1 MRAYNRIELEKVAK
15 ETGFI
20 RDNLEKVVRLS
31 NILEFLVSKDSL
43 KRKLVLKGGTAINL
57 TVFDMPRL
65 SVDIDLDYCC
75 NSDKETMM
83 SDRAVIGQEILGHM
97 QSNGYTLHPS
107 SKNTHALDSWV
118 FSYLN
123 SGGNRDNIKIEINYM
138 MRAHIL
144 EPLTRKTSVP
154 FIEEVDVYALSPLEL
169 FGSKIKAL
177 IERSAPRDMYDVNRM
192 IQNQLFKDDQMDML
206 RKIVV
211 FYLAVGGKNKPEKEY
226 SFERIQ
232 NIKFP
237 QIRSTLIPV
246 LKKTEKFDFEE
257 AKANVVSFLS
267 KLLIL
272 GEAENN
278 FIDSFNQG
286 EYRPEILFDDSD
298 IIERIKEHPM
308 ALWKINEV
316 E

>member
-1 MRAYNRIELEKVAK
+1 MRAYNRIELEKVAR

-20 RDNLEKVVRLS
+20 RDNLEKVIRLS
-31 NILEFLVSKDSL
+31 NILEFLVSNDNL
-43 KRKLVLKGGTAINL
+43 KGKVVLKGGTAINL

-65 SVDIDLDYCC
+65 SVDIDLDYCI
-75 NSDKETMM
+75 NSDKDTMM
-83 SDRAVIGQEILGHM
+83 ADRAVIGQEILGYM

-107 SKNTHALDSWV
+107 SKNTHALDSMV

-123 SGGNRDNIKIEINYM
+123 AGGNNDNIKIEINYM
-138 MRAHIL
+138 MRTHIL

-177 IERSAPRDMYDVNRM
+177 IERAAPRDMYDVNRM
-192 IQNQLFKDDQMDML
+192 IKQKIFKDDRMDTL

-237 QIRSTLIPV
+237 QIRSSLIPV

-267 KLLIL
+267 KLLSL
-272 GEAENN
+272 GEAEKN

-286 EYRPEILFDDSD
+286 EYKPELLFDDGQ
-298 IIERIKEHPM
+298 IIEKIKDHPM

-316 E
+316 K

>member
-1 MRAYNRIELEKVAK
+1 MRAYNRIELEKVAR

-20 RDNLEKVVRLS
+20 RDNLEKVIRLS
-31 NILEFLVSKDSL
+31 NILEFLVSNDNL
-43 KRKLVLKGGTAINL
+43 KGKVVLKGGTAINL

-65 SVDIDLDYCC
+65 SVDIDLDYCI
-75 NSDKETMM
+75 NSDKDTMM
-83 SDRAVIGQEILGHM
+83 ADRAVLGQEILGYM

-107 SKNTHALDSWV
+107 SKNTHALDSMV

-123 SGGNRDNIKIEINYM
+123 AVGNNDNIKIEINYM
-138 MRAHIL
+138 MRTHIL

-169 FGSKIKAL
+169 FSSKIKAL
-177 IERSAPRDMYDVNRM
+177 IERAAPRDMYDVNRM
-192 IQNQLFKDDQMDML
+192 IKQKIFKDDQMDML

-237 QIRSTLIPV
+237 QIRSYLIPV

-267 KLLIL
+267 KLLSL
-272 GEAENN
+272 GEAEKN

-286 EYRPEILFDDSD
+286 EYKPELLFDDGQ
-298 IIERIKEHPM
+298 IIERIKDHPM

-316 E
+316 K

>member
-1 MRAYNRIELEKVAK
+1 MRAYNKIELEKVAK

-31 NILEFLVSKDSL
+31 NILEFLVSNHSL
-43 KRKLVLKGGTAINL
+43 KSKLVLKGGTAINL

-65 SVDIDLDYCC
+65 SVDIDLNYCC
-75 NSDKETMM
+75 KSDKETMM
-83 SDRAVIGQEILGHM
+83 ADRVAIGQEILGYM

-123 SGGNRDNIKIEINYM
+123 AGGNRDNIKIEINYM

-144 EPLTRKTSVP
+144 APQTRKTSVS

-177 IERSAPRDMYDVNRM
+177 LERAAPRDLYDINRM
-192 IQNQLFKDDQMDML
+192 IKQKVFKDDQMDML

-211 FYLAVGGKNKPEKEY
+211 FYLAVGGKNKPAKEY

-232 NIKFP
+232 NIRFP
-237 QIRSTLIPV
+237 QIRSALIPV
-246 LKKTEKFDFEE
+246 LKKSEKFDFEE
-257 AKANVVSFLS
+257 AKANVVLFLS
-267 KLLIL
+267 KLLTL
-272 GEAENN
+272 GDAEKN

-286 EYRPEILFDDSD
+286 EYKPELLFDDGE

-316 E
+316 K

>member
-1 MRAYNRIELEKVAK
+1 MRAYNKIELEKVAR

-20 RDNLEKVVRLS
+20 RDNLEKVIRLS
-31 NILEFLVSKDSL
+31 NILDFLVSDDGL

-75 NSDKETMM
+75 NSDKDTMM
-83 SDRAVIGQEILGHM
+83 ADRAVIGQEILRHM

-123 SGGNRDNIKIEINYM
+123 AGGNKDNIKIEINYM
-138 MRAHIL
+138 MRTHIL
-144 EPLTRKTSVP
+144 EPRTQKTSVP
-154 FIEEVDVYALSPLEL
+154 FIEEVDVYALAPLEL

-177 IERSAPRDMYDVNRM
+177 IERAAPRDMYDVNRM
-192 IQNQLFKDDQMDML
+192 IKQKIVKDDQMDML

-226 SFERIQ
+226 SLERIQ
-232 NIKFP
+232 NIRFP
-237 QIRSTLIPV
+237 QIRSALIPV

-257 AKANVVSFLS
+257 AKANVTSFLS
-267 KLLIL
+267 NLLHL
-272 GEAENN
+272 GEDEKT
-278 FIDSFNQG
+278 FIDAFNQG
-286 EYRPEILFDDSD
+286 EYKPEALFDDPE
-298 IIERIKEHPM
+298 IINRIKEHPM
-308 ALWKINEV
+308 ALWKMNEV

>member
-1 MRAYNRIELEKVAK
+1 MRAYNKIELEKVAR

-20 RDNLEKVVRLS
+20 RDNLEKVIRLS
-31 NILEFLVSKDSL
+31 NILDFLVSNDGL

-75 NSDKETMM
+75 NSDKDTMM
-83 SDRAVIGQEILGHM
+83 ADRAVIGQEILRHM

-123 SGGNRDNIKIEINYM
+123 AGGNKDNIKIEINYM
-138 MRAHIL
+138 MRTHIL
-144 EPLTRKTSVP
+144 EPRAQKTSVP
-154 FIEEVDVYALSPLEL
+154 FIEEVDVYALAPLEL

-177 IERSAPRDMYDVNRM
+177 IERAAPRDMYDVNRM
-192 IQNQLFKDDQMDML
+192 IKQKIVKDEQMDML

-226 SFERIQ
+226 SLERIQ
-232 NIKFP
+232 NIRFT
-237 QIRSTLIPV
+237 QIRSALIPV

-257 AKANVVSFLS
+257 AKANVTSFLS
-267 KLLIL
+267 NLLHL
-272 GEAENN
+272 GEDEKT
-278 FIDSFNQG
+278 FIDAFNQG
-286 EYRPEILFDDSD
+286 EYKPEALFDDPE
-298 IIERIKEHPM
+298 IINRIKEHPM
-308 ALWKINEV
+308 ALWKMNEV

>member
-1 MRAYNRIELEKVAK
+1 MRAYNRIELEKVAR
-15 ETGFI
+15 ETSFI
-20 RDNLEKVVRLS
+20 RDNLEKVIRLS
-31 NILEFLVSKDSL
+31 NILEFLVSNDDL
-43 KRKLVLKGGTAINL
+43 KGKVVLKGGTAINL

-83 SDRAVIGQEILGHM
+83 ADRAVIGQEILGHM

-107 SKNTHALDSWV
+107 SRNTHALDSWV

-123 SGGNRDNIKIEINYM
+123 AGGNRDNIKIEINYM

-154 FIEEVDVYALSPLEL
+154 FIEEVDVYALAPLEL

-177 IERSAPRDMYDVNRM
+177 IERAAPRDMYDVNRM
-192 IQNQLFKDDQMDML
+192 IKENIFKEDQMDML

-211 FYLAVGGKNKPEKEY
+211 FYLAVGGKNKPEKAY
-226 SFERIQ
+226 SFERIR
-232 NIKFP
+232 NIRFP
-237 QIRSTLIPV
+237 QIRSALIPV

-257 AKANVVSFLS
+257 AKTNVISFLS
-267 KLLIL
+267 GLLIL
-272 GEAENN
+272 ADAEKD
-278 FIDSFNQG
+278 FIESFNQG
-286 EYRPEILFDDSD
+286 EYKPEVLFDDHK
-298 IIERIKEHPM
+298 IVERIKEHPM
-308 ALWKINEV
+308 ALWKMNDV

>member
-20 RDNLEKVVRLS
+20 RDNLEKVIRLS
-31 NILEFLVSKDSL
+31 NILEFLVSNDDL
-43 KRKLVLKGGTAINL
+43 KGKVTLKGGTAINL

-75 NSDKETMM
+75 NSDKERMM
-83 SDRAVIGQEILGHM
+83 ADRAVIGQEILGYM

-123 SGGNRDNIKIEINYM
+123 AGGNRANIKIEINYM

-144 EPLTRKTSVP
+144 KPLTRKTSVP
-154 FIEEVDVYALSPLEL
+154 FIEEVDVYALAPLEL

-177 IERSAPRDMYDVNRM
+177 IERAAPRDLYDVNRM
-192 IQNQLFKDDQMDML
+192 LKENIIKDDQMNIL

-226 SFERIQ
+226 SFERIR
-232 NIKFP
+232 NIRFP
-237 QIRSTLIPV
+237 QIRSALIPV

-257 AKANVVSFLS
+257 AKTNVISFLS
-267 KLLIL
+267 GLLIL
-272 GEAENN
+272 GDAEKD
-278 FIDSFNQG
+278 FIESFNQG
-286 EYRPEILFDDSD
+286 EYKPEVLFDDRE
-298 IIERIKEHPM
+298 IVERIKEHPM
-308 ALWKINEV
+308 ALWKMNEV

>member
-1 MRAYNRIELEKVAK
+1 MRAYNKIELEKVAR
-15 ETGFI
+15 ETSFI
-20 RDNLEKVVRLS
+20 RDNLEKV
-31 NILEFLVSKDSL
+31 
-43 KRKLVLKGGTAINL
+43 INL

-83 SDRAVIGQEILGHM
+83 ADRAVIGQEILGHM
-97 QSNGYTLHPS
+97 QSNGYTIHPS

-123 SGGNRDNIKIEINYM
+123 AGGNKDNIKIEINYM

-154 FIEEVDVYALSPLEL
+154 FIEEVDVYALAPLEL

-177 IERSAPRDMYDVNRM
+177 IERAAPRDMYDVNRM
-192 IQNQLFKDDQMDML
+192 IKENIFKEDQMDML

-211 FYLAVGGKNKPEKEY
+211 FYLAVGGQNKPEKAY
-226 SFERIQ
+226 SFERIR

-237 QIRSTLIPV
+237 QIRSALIPV

-257 AKANVVSFLS
+257 AKTNVISFLS
-267 KLLIL
+267 GFFIP
-272 GEAENN
+272 GDAEKD
-278 FIDSFNQG
+278 FIESFNQG
-286 EYRPEILFDDSD
+286 EYKPEVLFDDYE
-298 IIERIKEHPM
+298 IVERIKEHPM
-308 ALWKINEV
+308 ALWKMNEV

>member
-1 MRAYNRIELEKVAK
+1 MRAYNKIELEKVAK

-31 NILEFLVSKDSL
+31 HILEFLVSNDSL

-75 NSDKETMM
+75 NSDKDTMM
-83 SDRAVIGQEILGHM
+83 SDRVVIGQEILGHM

-123 SGGNRDNIKIEINYM
+123 AGGNRDNIKIEINYM

-177 IERSAPRDMYDVNRM
+177 IERAAPRDMYDVNRM

>member
-1 MRAYNRIELEKVAK
+1 MRAYNRIELEKVAR

-20 RDNLEKVVRLS
+20 RDNLEKVIRLS
-31 NILEFLVSKDSL
+31 NILEFLVSNDNL
-43 KRKLVLKGGTAINL
+43 KGKVVLKGGTAINL

-65 SVDIDLDYCC
+65 SVDIDLDYCI
-75 NSDKETMM
+75 NSDKDTMM
-83 SDRAVIGQEILGHM
+83 ADRAVIGQEILGYM

-107 SKNTHALDSWV
+107 RKNTHALDSRV

-123 SGGNRDNIKIEINYM
+123 AGGNNDNIKIEINYM
-138 MRAHIL
+138 MRTHIL

-177 IERSAPRDMYDVNRM
+177 IERAAPRDMYDVNRM
-192 IQNQLFKDDQMDML
+192 IKQKIFKDDQMYIL

-237 QIRSTLIPV
+237 QIRSSLIPV

-267 KLLIL
+267 KLLSL
-272 GEAENN
+272 GEAEKN

-286 EYRPEILFDDSD
+286 EYKPEHLFDDGE

-316 E
+316 K

>member
-1 MRAYNRIELEKVAK
+1 MRAYNKIELEKVAR
-15 ETGFI
+15 ETSFI
-20 RDNLEKVVRLS
+20 RDNLEKVIRLS
-31 NILEFLVSKDSL
+31 NILEFLVSNDDL
-43 KRKLVLKGGTAINL
+43 KGKVVLKGGTAINL

-83 SDRAVIGQEILGHM
+83 ADRAVIGQEILGHM

-123 SGGNRDNIKIEINYM
+123 AGGNRDNIKIEINYM

-154 FIEEVDVYALSPLEL
+154 FIEEVDVYALAPLEL

-177 IERSAPRDMYDVNRM
+177 IERAAPRDMYDVNRM
-192 IQNQLFKDDQMDML
+192 IKENIFKEDQMDML

-211 FYLAVGGKNKPEKEY
+211 FYLAVGGKNKPEKAY
-226 SFERIQ
+226 SFERIR

-237 QIRSTLIPV
+237 QIRSSLIPV
-246 LKKTEKFDFEE
+246 LKKTERFDFEE
-257 AKANVVSFLS
+257 AKTNVISFLS
-267 KLLIL
+267 GLLIP
-272 GEAENN
+272 GDAEKD
-278 FIDSFNQG
+278 FIESFNQG
-286 EYRPEILFDDSD
+286 EYKPEVLFDDHE
-298 IIERIKEHPM
+298 IVERIKEHPM
-308 ALWKINEV
+308 ALWKMNEV

>member
-1 MRAYNRIELEKVAK
+1 
-15 ETGFI
+15 
-20 RDNLEKVVRLS
+20 
-31 NILEFLVSKDSL
+31 
-43 KRKLVLKGGTAINL
+43 
-57 TVFDMPRL
+57 
-65 SVDIDLDYCC
+65 
-75 NSDKETMM
+75 
-83 SDRAVIGQEILGHM
+83 
-97 QSNGYTLHPS
+97 
-107 SKNTHALDSWV
+107 
-118 FSYLN
+118 
-123 SGGNRDNIKIEINYM
+123 
-138 MRAHIL
+138 
-144 EPLTRKTSVP
+144 
-154 FIEEVDVYALSPLEL
+154 
-169 FGSKIKAL
+169 
-177 IERSAPRDMYDVNRM
+177 MYDVNRM
-192 IQNQLFKDDQMDML
+192 IQNQLFKDEQMDML

-272 GEAENN
+272 GDAENN

>member
-1 MRAYNRIELEKVAK
+1 MRAYNRIELEKVAR

-20 RDNLEKVVRLS
+20 RDNLEKVIRLS
-31 NILEFLVSKDSL
+31 NILEFLVSNDDL
-43 KRKLVLKGGTAINL
+43 KGKVVLKGGTAINL

-75 NSDKETMM
+75 NS
-83 SDRAVIGQEILGHM
+83 
-97 QSNGYTLHPS
+97 

-123 SGGNRDNIKIEINYM
+123 AGGNRDNIKIEINYM

-154 FIEEVDVYALSPLEL
+154 FIEEVDVYALAPLEL

-177 IERSAPRDMYDVNRM
+177 IERAAPRDMYDVNRM
-192 IQNQLFKDDQMDML
+192 IKEYIFKEDQMDML

-211 FYLAVGGKNKPEKEY
+211 FYLAVEGKNKPEKAY
-226 SFERIQ
+226 SFERIR
-232 NIKFP
+232 NIRFP
-237 QIRSTLIPV
+237 QIRSALIPV

-257 AKANVVSFLS
+257 AKTNVISFLS
-267 KLLIL
+267 ELLIL
-272 GEAENN
+272 GDAEKD
-278 FIDSFNQG
+278 FIESFNQG
-286 EYRPEILFDDSD
+286 EYKPEVLLDDHE
-298 IIERIKEHPM
+298 IVERIKEHPM
-308 ALWKINEV
+308 ALWKMNEV

>member
-1 MRAYNRIELEKVAK
+1 MRAYNKIELEKVAK

-31 NILEFLVSKDSL
+31 NILEFLVSNHSL
-43 KRKLVLKGGTAINL
+43 KSKLVLKGGTAINL

-83 SDRAVIGQEILGHM
+83 ADRVVIGQEILGYM

-118 FSYLN
+118 FSYL
-123 SGGNRDNIKIEINYM
+123 SAGGNRDNIKIEINYM
-138 MRAHIL
+138 MRTHIL

-177 IERSAPRDMYDVNRM
+177 IERAAPRDMYDVNRM
-192 IQNQLFKDDQMDML
+192 IQNQLFKMT
-206 RKIVV
+206 RWIC
-211 FYLAVGGKNKPEKEY
+211 Y
-226 SFERIQ
+226 ER
-232 NIKFP
+232 
-237 QIRSTLIPV
+237 L
-246 LKKTEKFDFEE
+246 
-257 AKANVVSFLS
+257 
-267 KLLIL
+267 
-272 GEAENN
+272 
-278 FIDSFNQG
+278 
-286 EYRPEILFDDSD
+286 
-298 IIERIKEHPM
+298 
-308 ALWKINEV
+308 
-316 E
+316 

>member
-1 MRAYNRIELEKVAK
+1 MRAYNKIELEKVAR
-15 ETGFI
+15 ETSFI
-20 RDNLEKVVRLS
+20 RDNLEKVIRLS
-31 NILEFLVSKDSL
+31 NILEFLVSNDDL
-43 KRKLVLKGGTAINL
+43 KGKVVLKGGTAINL

-65 SVDIDLDYCC
+65 SVDIDLDYCI
-75 NSDKETMM
+75 NSDKDTMM
-83 SDRAVIGQEILGHM
+83 TDRAVIGQEILGHM

-107 SKNTHALDSWV
+107 SKDTHALDSWV

-123 SGGNRDNIKIEINYM
+123 AGGNRDNIKIEINYM

-154 FIEEVDVYALSPLEL
+154 FIEEVDVYALAPLEL

-177 IERSAPRDMYDVNRM
+177 IERAAPRDLYDVNRM
-192 IQNQLFKDDQMDML
+192 IKENIFKEDQMDML

-211 FYLAVGGKNKPEKEY
+211 FYLAVGGKNKPEKAY

-232 NIKFP
+232 NIRFP
-237 QIRSTLIPV
+237 QIRSALIPV

-257 AKANVVSFLS
+257 AKSNVISFLTT
-267 KLLIL
+267 LLIL
-272 GEAENN
+272 GDAEKK

-286 EYRPEILFDDSD
+286 EYKPEVLFDDHE
-298 IIERIKEHPM
+298 IVERIKEHPM
-308 ALWKINEV
+308 ALWKMNEV

>member
-1 MRAYNRIELEKVAK
+1 MRAYNRIELEKVAR

-20 RDNLEKVVRLS
+20 RDNLEKVIRLS
-31 NILEFLVSKDSL
+31 NILEFLVSDDNL
-43 KRKLVLKGGTAINL
+43 KGKVVLKGGTAINL

-75 NSDKETMM
+75 NSDKDTMM
-83 SDRAVIGQEILGHM
+83 ADRAVIGQEILGHI
-97 QSNGYTLHPS
+97 
-107 SKNTHALDSWV
+107 KNTHALDSWV

-123 SGGNRDNIKIEINYM
+123 AGGNKDNIKIEINYM
-138 MRAHIL
+138 MRTHIL
-144 EPLTRKTSVP
+144 EPRTRKTSVP
-154 FIEEVDVYALSPLEL
+154 FIDEVDVYALSPLEL

-177 IERSAPRDMYDVNRM
+177 IERAAPRDMYDVNRM
-192 IQNQLFKDDQMDML
+192 IRENIFKVDQMDML

-211 FYLAVGGKNKPEKEY
+211 FYLAVGGKNKPTKEY

-237 QIRSTLIPV
+237 QIRSALIPV

-257 AKANVVSFLS
+257 AKANVISFLS

-272 GEAENN
+272 GNAEKD
-278 FIDSFNQG
+278 FIESFNQG
-286 EYRPEILFDDSD
+286 EYKPELLFEDGEV
-298 IIERIKEHPM
+298 IERIKEHPM
-308 ALWKINEV
+308 ALWKISNGE
-316 E
+316 

>member
-1 MRAYNRIELEKVAK
+1 MRAYNRMELEKV
-15 ETGFI
+15 I
-20 RDNLEKVVRLS
+20 RLS
-31 NILEFLVSKDSL
+31 NILEFLVSNDNL
-43 KRKLVLKGGTAINL
+43 KGKVVLKGGTAINL

-65 SVDIDLDYCC
+65 SVDIDLDYCI
-75 NSDKETMM
+75 NSDKDTMM
-83 SDRAVIGQEILGHM
+83 ADRAVIGQEILGYM

-107 SKNTHALDSWV
+107 SKNTHALDSMV

-123 SGGNRDNIKIEINYM
+123 AGGNNDNIKIEINYM
-138 MRAHIL
+138 MRTHIL

-177 IERSAPRDMYDVNRM
+177 IERAAPRDMYDVNRM
-192 IQNQLFKDDQMDML
+192 IKQKIFKDDRMDTL

-237 QIRSTLIPV
+237 QIRSSLIPV

-257 AKANVVSFLS
+257 AKTNVVSFLS
-267 KLLIL
+267 KLLSL
-272 GEAENN
+272 GEAEKN

-286 EYRPEILFDDSD
+286 EYKPEHLFDDGE

-316 E
+316 K

>member
-1 MRAYNRIELEKVAK
+1 MRAYNRIELEKVAR
-15 ETGFI
+15 ETSFI
-20 RDNLEKVVRLS
+20 RDNLEKVIRLS
-31 NILEFLVSKDSL
+31 NILEFLVSNDNL
-43 KRKLVLKGGTAINL
+43 KGKVVLKGGTAINL

-65 SVDIDLDYCC
+65 SVDIDLDYCI
-75 NSDKETMM
+75 NSDKDSMM
-83 SDRAVIGQEILGHM
+83 ADRTIIGQEILGYM

-107 SKNTHALDSWV
+107 SKNTHALDSTV

-123 SGGNRDNIKIEINYM
+123 AGGNNDNIKIEINYM
-138 MRAHIL
+138 MRTHIL

-177 IERSAPRDMYDVNRM
+177 IERAAPRDMYDVNRM
-192 IQNQLFKDDQMDML
+192 IQKKILKDNQMDML

-211 FYLAVGGKNKPEKEY
+211 FYLAVGGKKKPEKEY

-246 LKKTEKFDFEE
+246 LKKTDKFDFEE
-257 AKANVVSFLS
+257 AKASVVSFLS
-267 KLLIL
+267 KLLTL
-272 GEAENN
+272 GEAEKN

-286 EYRPEILFDDSD
+286 EYKPEFLFDDGE

-316 E
+316 K

>member
-1 MRAYNRIELEKVAK
+1 MRAYNRIELEKVAR
-15 ETGFI
+15 ETSFI
-20 RDNLEKVVRLS
+20 RDNLEKVIRLS
-31 NILEFLVSKDSL
+31 NILEFLVSNDNL
-43 KRKLVLKGGTAINL
+43 KGKVVLKGGTAINL

-65 SVDIDLDYCC
+65 SVDIDLDYCI
-75 NSDKETMM
+75 NSDKDTMM
-83 SDRAVIGQEILGHM
+83 ADRTIIGQEILGYM

-107 SKNTHALDSWV
+107 SKNTHSLDSMV

-123 SGGNRDNIKIEINYM
+123 AGGNNDNIKIEINYM
-138 MRAHIL
+138 MRTHIL

-177 IERSAPRDMYDVNRM
+177 IERAAPRDMYDVNRM
-192 IQNQLFKDDQMDML
+192 IQKKILKDNQMDML

-211 FYLAVGGKNKPEKEY
+211 FYLAVGGKKRPEKEY

-246 LKKTEKFDFEE
+246 LKKTDKFDFEE
-257 AKANVVSFLS
+257 AKASVVSFLS
-267 KLLIL
+267 KLLTL
-272 GEAENN
+272 GEAEKN

-286 EYRPEILFDDSD
+286 EYKPEFLFDDSE

-316 E
+316 K

>member
-1 MRAYNRIELEKVAK
+1 MRAYNRIELEKVAR

-20 RDNLEKVVRLS
+20 RDNLEKVIRLS
-31 NILEFLVSKDSL
+31 NILEFLVSNDNL
-43 KRKLVLKGGTAINL
+43 KGKVVLKGGTAINL

-65 SVDIDLDYCC
+65 SVDIDLDYCI
-75 NSDKETMM
+75 NSDKDIMM
-83 SDRAVIGQEILGHM
+83 ADRAVIGQEILGYM

-107 SKNTHALDSWV
+107 SKNTHALDSMV

-123 SGGNRDNIKIEINYM
+123 AGGNNDNIKIEINYM
-138 MRAHIL
+138 MRTHIL

-154 FIEEVDVYALSPLEL
+154 FIEEVDVHALSPLEL

-177 IERSAPRDMYDVNRM
+177 IERAAPRDMYDVNRM
-192 IQNQLFKDDQMDML
+192 IKQKIFKDDQMDML

-237 QIRSTLIPV
+237 QIRSSLIPV

-267 KLLIL
+267 KLLSL
-272 GEAENN
+272 GEAEKY

-286 EYRPEILFDDSD
+286 EYKPELLFDDGE

-316 E
+316 K

>member
-31 NILEFLVSKDSL
+31 NILEFLVSNDSL

-65 SVDIDLDYCC
+65 SVDIDLDYCS

-83 SDRAVIGQEILGHM
+83 ADRVVIGQEILGHM
-97 QSNGYTLHPS
+97 QSNGYALHPS

-123 SGGNRDNIKIEINYM
+123 AGGNRDNIKIEINYM
-138 MRAHIL
+138 MRTHIL

-192 IQNQLFKDDQMDML
+192 IQNHLFKDEQMDML

>member
-1 MRAYNRIELEKVAK
+1 
-15 ETGFI
+15 
-20 RDNLEKVVRLS
+20 
-31 NILEFLVSKDSL
+31 
-43 KRKLVLKGGTAINL
+43 
-57 TVFDMPRL
+57 
-65 SVDIDLDYCC
+65 
-75 NSDKETMM
+75 MM
-83 SDRAVIGQEILGHM
+83 ADRAVIGQEILGHM

-123 SGGNRDNIKIEINYM
+123 AGGNRDNIKIEINYM

-154 FIEEVDVYALSPLEL
+154 FIEEVDVYALAPLEL

-177 IERSAPRDMYDVNRM
+177 IERAAPRDMYDVNRM
-192 IQNQLFKDDQMDML
+192 IKENIFKEDQMDML

-211 FYLAVGGKNKPEKEY
+211 FYLAVGGKNKPEKAY
-226 SFERIQ
+226 SFERIR

-237 QIRSTLIPV
+237 QIRSALIPV

-257 AKANVVSFLS
+257 AKTNVISFLS
-267 KLLIL
+267 GFLIP
-272 GEAENN
+272 GDAEKD
-278 FIDSFNQG
+278 FIESFNQG
-286 EYRPEILFDDSD
+286 EYKPEVLFDDHE
-298 IIERIKEHPM
+298 IVERIKEHPM
-308 ALWKINEV
+308 ALWKMNEV

>member
-1 MRAYNRIELEKVAK
+1 MRAYNKIELVKVAR
-15 ETGFI
+15 ETSFI
-20 RDNLEKVVRLS
+20 RDNLEKVIRLS
-31 NILEFLVSKDSL
+31 NILEFLVSNDDL
-43 KRKLVLKGGTAINL
+43 KGKLVLKGGTAINL

-83 SDRAVIGQEILGHM
+83 ADRAVIGQEILGHM

-107 SKNTHALDSWV
+107 SKDTHALDSWV

-123 SGGNRDNIKIEINYM
+123 AGGNRDNIKIEINYM

-154 FIEEVDVYALSPLEL
+154 FIEEVDVYALAPLEL

-177 IERSAPRDMYDVNRM
+177 IERAAPRDLYDVNRM
-192 IQNQLFKDDQMDML
+192 IKENIFKEDQMDML

-211 FYLAVGGKNKPEKEY
+211 FYLAVGGKKKPEKEY

-257 AKANVVSFLS
+257 AKASVVSFLS
-267 KLLIL
+267 KLLTL
-272 GEAENN
+272 GEAEKN

-286 EYRPEILFDDSD
+286 EYKPEFLFDDGET
-298 IIERIKEHPM
+298 IERIKEHPM
-308 ALWKINEV
+308 ALRKINEV
-316 E
+316 K

>member
-1 MRAYNRIELEKVAK
+1 MRAYNKIELEKVAK

-20 RDNLEKVVRLS
+20 RDNLEKVIRLS
-31 NILEFLVSKDSL
+31 NILEFLVSNDRL
-43 KRKLVLKGGTAINL
+43 NGLVVLKGGTAINL

-83 SDRAVIGQEILGHM
+83 ADRVVIGQEILGHM
-97 QSNGYTLHPS
+97 QSNGYALHPS

-118 FSYLN
+118 FSYL
-123 SGGNRDNIKIEINYM
+123 SAGGNRDNIKIEINYM
-138 MRAHIL
+138 MRTHIL
-144 EPLTRKTSVP
+144 EPLTRKTYVP
-154 FIEEVDVYALSPLEL
+154 FIEEIDVYALSPLEL

-177 IERSAPRDMYDVNRM
+177 IERAAPRDMYDVNRM
-192 IQNQLFKDDQMDML
+192 IQNQLFKDDQMDLL

-257 AKANVVSFLS
+257 AKTNVISFLS

-272 GEAENN
+272 GDAENN

-286 EYRPEILFDDSD
+286 EYKPELLFDNGE

-308 ALWKINEV
+308 ALWKMNEI
-316 E
+316 

>member
-1 MRAYNRIELEKVAK
+1 MRAYNRIELEKVAR

-20 RDNLEKVVRLS
+20 RDNLEKVIRLS
-31 NILEFLVSKDSL
+31 NILEFLVSNDNL
-43 KRKLVLKGGTAINL
+43 KGKVVLKGGTAINL

-65 SVDIDLDYCC
+65 SVDIDLDYCI
-75 NSDKETMM
+75 NSDKDTMM
-83 SDRAVIGQEILGHM
+83 ADRAVIGQEILGYM

-107 SKNTHALDSWV
+107 SKNTHALDSMV

-123 SGGNRDNIKIEINYM
+123 AGGNNDNIKIEINYM
-138 MRAHIL
+138 MRTHIL

-177 IERSAPRDMYDVNRM
+177 IERAAPRDMYDVNRM
-192 IQNQLFKDDQMDML
+192 IKQKIFKDDRMDTL

-272 GEAENN
+272 GDAEIK
-278 FIDSFNQG
+278 FIDLFNLG

-316 E
+316 K

>member
-1 MRAYNRIELEKVAK
+1 MRAYNKIELEKVAR
-15 ETGFI
+15 ETCFI
-20 RDNLEKVVRLS
+20 RDNLEKVIRLS
-31 NILEFLVSKDSL
+31 NILEFLVSNDDL
-43 KRKLVLKGGTAINL
+43 KGKVTLKGGTAINL
-57 TVFDMPRL
+57 TLFDMPRL

-83 SDRAVIGQEILGHM
+83 ADRAVIGQEILGYM

-123 SGGNRDNIKIEINYM
+123 AGGNRDNIKIEINYM

-154 FIEEVDVYALSPLEL
+154 FIEEVDVYALAPLEL
-169 FGSKIKAL
+169 FGNKIKAL
-177 IERSAPRDMYDVNRM
+177 IERAAPRDLYDVNRM
-192 IQNQLFKDDQMDML
+192 IKENIIKDDQMNIL

-226 SFERIQ
+226 SFERIR
-232 NIKFP
+232 NIRFP
-237 QIRSTLIPV
+237 QIRSALIPV

-257 AKANVVSFLS
+257 AKTNVISFLS
-267 KLLIL
+267 GLLIL
-272 GEAENN
+272 GDAEKD
-278 FIDSFNQG
+278 FIESFNQG
-286 EYRPEILFDDSD
+286 EYKPEVLFDDRE
-298 IIERIKEHPM
+298 IVERIKEHPM
-308 ALWKINEV
+308 ALWKMNEV

>member
-1 MRAYNRIELEKVAK
+1 MRAYNRIELEKVAR
-15 ETGFI
+15 ETSFI
-20 RDNLEKVVRLS
+20 RDNLEKVIRLS
-31 NILEFLVSKDSL
+31 NILEFLVSNDNL
-43 KRKLVLKGGTAINL
+43 KGKVVLKGGTAINL

-65 SVDIDLDYCC
+65 SVDIDLDYCI
-75 NSDKETMM
+75 NSDKDTMM
-83 SDRAVIGQEILGHM
+83 ADKTIIGQEILGYM

-107 SKNTHALDSWV
+107 SKNTHALDSMV

-123 SGGNRDNIKIEINYM
+123 AGGNNDNIKIEINYM
-138 MRAHIL
+138 MRTHIL
-144 EPLTRKTSVP
+144 EPLTTKTSIP

-177 IERSAPRDMYDVNRM
+177 IERAAPRDMYDVNRM
-192 IQNQLFKDDQMDML
+192 IQKKILKDNQMDML

-211 FYLAVGGKNKPEKEY
+211 FYLAVGGKKRPEKEY

-237 QIRSTLIPV
+237 HIRSTLIPV
-246 LKKTEKFDFEE
+246 LKKTDKFDFEE
-257 AKANVVSFLS
+257 AKASVVSFLS
-267 KLLIL
+267 KLLTL
-272 GEAENN
+272 GEAEKN

-286 EYRPEILFDDSD
+286 EYKPEFLFDDGE
-298 IIERIKEHPM
+298 IIERIKDHPM

-316 E
+316 K

>member
-1 MRAYNRIELEKVAK
+1 MRAYNKIELEKVAR
-15 ETGFI
+15 ETSFI
-20 RDNLEKVVRLS
+20 RDNLEKV
-31 NILEFLVSKDSL
+31 
-43 KRKLVLKGGTAINL
+43 INL

-83 SDRAVIGQEILGHM
+83 ADRAVIGQEILGHM
-97 QSNGYTLHPS
+97 QSNGYTIHPS

-123 SGGNRDNIKIEINYM
+123 AGGNKDNIKIEINYM
-138 MRAHIL
+138 MRTHIL

-154 FIEEVDVYALSPLEL
+154 FIEEVDVYALAPLEL

-177 IERSAPRDMYDVNRM
+177 IERAAPRDMYDVNRM
-192 IQNQLFKDDQMDML
+192 IKENIFKEDQMDML

-211 FYLAVGGKNKPEKEY
+211 FYLAVGGQNKPEKAY
-226 SFERIQ
+226 SFERIR

-237 QIRSTLIPV
+237 QIRSALIPV

-257 AKANVVSFLS
+257 AKTNVISFLS
-267 KLLIL
+267 GFFIP
-272 GEAENN
+272 GDAEKD
-278 FIDSFNQG
+278 FIESFNQG
-286 EYRPEILFDDSD
+286 EYKPEVLFDDHE
-298 IIERIKEHPM
+298 IVERIKEHPM
-308 ALWKINEV
+308 ALWKMNEV